1 MSQRTT
7 YPNAMRTTENLV
19 ILGAQWGDE
28 SKGKLTDVFAEH
40 ADVVARYQGGDNA
53 GHTIVLGDK
62 TFILHLI
69 PSGIL
74 RPKTTNVIGNGVVV
88 NVETLFGE
96 IDRLEAQGIAVS
108 SENLKISDRA
118 HLILPYH
125 KAVEHWEQM
134 GSGTK
139 IGTTARGIGPTYADK
154 MNRHAGIRVGDLLEF
169 ERFQQKLDYNLD
181 TKAHALQTNFPVGAV
196 SNRADLLDTYRGYAE
211 RIAPYVTDTVAFMH
225 DALAAGKRILFE
237 GAQGTML
244 DIDFGTYP
252 YVTSSNCTAGAV
264 CTGLGIGPK
273 AIEKVM
279 GVSKAYVTRVGGG
292 PFPTEMAP
300 DLDEKIRDIGQEY
313 GATTQRPRRC
323 GWLDLVALRYATRI
337 NGFTAIAM
345 TKLDVFDTLDELLV
359 CVAYRYQG
367 REMTTFPSSLQVLE
381 ECEPIYETLPGW
393 QQPLTEA
400 RASEDIP
407 SRTRDYVAYVAA
419 YLNVPIPI
427 ISVGPD
433 REQIVTL
440 DASHLNF
447 Q

>member
-1 MSQRTT
+1 MS
-7 YPNAMRTTENLV
+7 NIV

-53 GHTIVLGDK
+53 GHTIVLGEK

-74 RPKTTNVIGNGVVV
+74 RPNTVNVIGNGVVI
-88 NVETLFGE
+88 NLETLFRE
-96 IDRLEAQGIAVS
+96 IDGLQDQGIEVTS
-108 SENLKISDRA
+108 DNLKISDRA
-118 HLILPYH
+118 HLIMPYH
-125 KAVEHWEQM
+125 KLVEEYEQM
-134 GSGTK
+134 GSATK
-139 IGTTARGIGPTYADK
+139 IGTTSRGIGPTYSDK
-154 MNRHAGIRVGDLLEF
+154 MNRHAGIRVGDLLEYDN
-169 ERFQQKLDYNLD
+169 FQKKLDYNLE
-181 TKAHALQTNFPVGAV
+181 TKTEALEIGGITRHSLVE
-196 SNRADLLDTYRGYAE
+196 TYYQYAE
-211 RIAPYVTDTVAFMH
+211 RITPFVTDTVAYMH
-225 DALAAGKRILFE
+225 DAIATEKRILFE

-273 AIEKVM
+273 AIDQVL

-292 PFPTEMAP
+292 PFPTEMPP
-300 DLDEKIRDIGQEY
+300 DLDEEIRKIGKEY

-323 GWLDLVALRYATRI
+323 GWLDLVALRYATQI
-337 NGFTAIAM
+337 NGFTGIVL
-345 TKLDVFDTLDELLV
+345 TKLDVFDTLSDLQV
-359 CVAYRYQG
+359 CVAYRYKGKQT
-367 REMTTFPSSLQVLE
+367 TTFPSSLKALE

-400 RASEDIP
+400 RTAQDIP
-407 SRTRDYVAYVAA
+407 QHTQTYIKFVSD

-433 REQIVTL
+433 RNQIVTL
-440 DASHLNF
+440 GNPLW
-447 Q
+447 

>member
-1 MSQRTT
+1 MS
-7 YPNAMRTTENLV
+7 NIV

-28 SKGKLTDVFAEH
+28 SKGKLTDVFAGD
-40 ADVVARYQGGDNA
+40 ADIVARYQGGDNA
-53 GHTIVLGDK
+53 GHTIVLGEK

-74 RPKTTNVIGNGVVV
+74 RPDTVNIIGNGVVI
-88 NVETLFGE
+88 NLETLFGE
-96 IDRLEAQGIAVS
+96 IDRLEAQGIEVT

-125 KAVEHWEQM
+125 KAVEQWEQM
-134 GSGTK
+134 GSATK
-139 IGTTARGIGPTYADK
+139 IGTTSRGIGPTYSDK

-169 ERFQQKLDYNLD
+169 DHFQKKLDYNLE
-181 TKAHALQTNFPVGAV
+181 TKAEALQIGGPERHV
-196 SNRADLLDTYRGYAE
+196 LLETYYGYAQ
-211 RIAPYVTDTVAFMH
+211 RITPYVTDTVAFMH
-225 DALAAGKRILFE
+225 DALAAKKRILFE

-273 AIEKVM
+273 AIEQVL

-292 PFPTEMAP
+292 PFPTEMPP
-300 DLDEKIRDIGQEY
+300 DLDEKIREIGKEY

-323 GWLDLVALRYATRI
+323 GWLDLVALRYATQI
-337 NGFTAIAM
+337 NGLTGIAL
-345 TKLDVFDTLDELLV
+345 TKLDVFDTLTDLQV
-359 CVAYRYQG
+359 CTAYRYKG
-367 REMTTFPSSLQVLE
+367 EETTSFPSSLQVLE
-381 ECEPIYETLPGW
+381 ACEPVYETLPGW
-393 QQPLTEA
+393 EQPLTEA
-400 RASEDIP
+400 RTASDIP
-407 SRTRDYVAYVAA
+407 QRTKDYVAYVSD

-433 REQIVTL
+433 RDQIVQL
-440 DASHLNF
+440 GQPLW
-447 Q
+447 

>member
-1 MSQRTT
+1 MS
-7 YPNAMRTTENLV
+7 NIV

-74 RPKTTNVIGNGVVV
+74 RPNTANVIGNGVVI
-88 NVETLFGE
+88 NLETLFRE
-96 IDRLEAQGIAVS
+96 IDGLLKKGVEVS
-108 SENLKISDRA
+108 SDNLKISDRA
-118 HLILPYH
+118 HLIMPYH
-125 KAVEHWEQM
+125 KVVEQYEQM
-134 GSGTK
+134 GSATK
-139 IGTTARGIGPTYADK
+139 IGTTSRGIGPTYSDK

-169 ERFQQKLDYNLD
+169 DNFQKKIDYNLEAKAD
-181 TKAHALQTNFPVGAV
+181 TLQMSEVTRH
-196 SNRADLLDTYRGYAE
+196 SLIETYYQYAE
-211 RIAPYVTDTVAFMH
+211 RIAPFVTDTVAFMH
-225 DALAAGKRILFE
+225 ETCADGKRILFE

-273 AIEKVM
+273 LIDEVL

-292 PFPTEMAP
+292 PFPTEMPP
-300 DLDEKIRDIGQEY
+300 DLDEEIRNIGKEY

-323 GWLDLVALRYATRI
+323 GWLDLVALRYATQI
-337 NGFTAIAM
+337 NGLTAIAL
-345 TKLDVFDTLDELLV
+345 TKLDVFDTLADIEV
-359 CVAYRYQG
+359 CVAYRYKG
-367 REMTTFPSSLQVLE
+367 IEITSFPSSLKVLE
-381 ECEPIYETLPGW
+381 ECEPVYETLPGW
-393 QQPLTEA
+393 QKPLTEA
-400 RASEDIP
+400 RSADDIP
-407 SRTRDYVAYVAA
+407 QTTKDYVAYVADF
-419 YLNVPIPI
+419 LNVPIPI

-433 REQIVTL
+433 RDQIVQL
-440 DASHLNF
+440 GKPLW
-447 Q
+447 

>member
-1 MSQRTT
+1 MS
-7 YPNAMRTTENLV
+7 NIV

-74 RPKTTNVIGNGVVV
+74 RPNTVNVIGNGVVI
-88 NVETLFGE
+88 NLETLFRE
-96 IDRLEAQGIAVS
+96 IDGLQEQGVEVTS
-108 SENLKISDRA
+108 DNLKISDRA
-118 HLILPYH
+118 HLIMPYH
-125 KAVEHWEQM
+125 KLVEQYEQM
-134 GSGTK
+134 GSTTK
-139 IGTTARGIGPTYADK
+139 IGTTSRGIGPTYSDK

-169 ERFQQKLDYNLD
+169 DNFQKKLDYNIE
-181 TKAHALQTNFPVGAV
+181 TKAEAIQIGDVTRHTLI
-196 SNRADLLDTYRGYAE
+196 DTYYQYAE
-211 RIAPYVTDTVAFMH
+211 RITPFVTDTVAYMH
-225 DALAAGKRILFE
+225 DAIATEQRILFE

-273 AIEKVM
+273 GIDQVL

-300 DLDEKIRDIGQEY
+300 DIDEEIRNIGKEY

-323 GWLDLVALRYATRI
+323 GWLDLVALRYATQI
-337 NGFTAIAM
+337 NGFTGIVL
-345 TKLDVFDTLDELLV
+345 TKLDVFDTLTDLQV
-359 CVAYRYQG
+359 CVAYRYKGKQT
-367 REMTTFPSSLQVLE
+367 TTFPSSLKVLE

-393 QQPLTEA
+393 EQPLTEA
-400 RASEDIP
+400 RTAQDIP
-407 SRTRDYVAYVAA
+407 QRTQSYIKFVSD

-433 REQIVTL
+433 RDQIVTL
-440 DASHLNF
+440 GNPLW
-447 Q
+447 